1 MPQVLRLLSIESRL
15 ALKKTQN
22 KTKQQQQQ
30 QQKQTY
36 IYILIKRNA
45 IRQNILKTSDCIQ
58 VFPYHWEKQFL
69 TFNKKKPERF

>member
-22 KTKQQQQQ
+22 KTKQ

-69 TFNKKKPERF
+69 TFNKKTRTILKT